1 MLWETQLV
9 DSSCIRLDGSKGL
22 GSRHGWVLGSWE
34 THITLTVPS
43 TTKEYKWAQA
53 NFQGCLNHLLMIART
68 HIFPSFWKRRCPIA
82 LREKKNSLPPCI
94 CNRCIWTR
102 SYNFTMLIEFTQRHL
117 KRKTEELIKTWTAS
131 QVSEQ
136 LLVNKFA
143 ANETISQL
151 CFCTAGRHHE
161 VALPFC
167 SVRSRFRQESW
178 R

>member
-1 MLWETQLV
+1 MGRRVWV
-9 DSSCIRLDGSKGL
+9 RDMAGS
-22 GSRHGWVLGSWE
+22 WVLE
-34 THITLTVPS
+34 KHTLLS
-43 TTKEYKWAQA
+43 
-53 NFQGCLNHLLMIART
+53 
-68 HIFPSFWKRRCPIA
+68 RCPLPSRSINGHRRIFRDA
-82 LREKKNSLPPCI
+82 WITCLWLHVPTYSPPSEKEDIQLLYVKKKNSLPPCI

-131 QVSEQ
+131 QVIEQ